1 MDEYAMYLR
10 KSRADIELEKIEKM
24 ETLKRHRKILSE
36 LAKKQHLHVTDI
48 YEELVSGESIADRPE
63 VQRLLD
69 NVYKKKY
76 KGVLVVE
83 VERLARGNTRDQGEV
98 AEAFKYSN
106 TLIVT
111 PSKTY
116 DPNNEFDE
124 EYFEFGL
131 FMSRREYKT
140 IRRRLQT
147 GILESVKD
155 GCYVGSVAPYGYD
168 KFYPDR
174 KTKTLKPNESAQY
187 VKLMFSWFVD
197 ERLSCGQIAKR
208 LTAMG
213 VPTLSGKPE
222 WNRAT
227 IKDILQNV
235 TYTGKVRWN
244 RRKCS
249 KEYDGE
255 KLAKRKRRLTPDDFL
270 IADGKHEAIIPMEV
284 FEKAQTLF
292 TGSVPVNTDGVVV
305 NPLAGLLFCKR
316 CGRAVS
322 YQGYNHRPGTA
333 PRFIHRESNVCKV
346 KSMRADEVMAALV
359 SGLESAVQDME
370 IKVSSGSGA
379 PPVSVVDS
387 IEKELASAVVRRDE
401 IMDYF
406 ERKIYTLEEFLERRE
421 KINGKIKQ
429 LNVQLS
435 EEKAKASAP
444 LAYEE
449 RITTLKEVI
458 RSLSD
463 PEVEAK
469 EKNDFLKE
477 IVQKI
482 EYDVDD
488 LGRQHGGVISLDIHF
503 K

>member
-270 IADGKHEAIIPMEV
+270 IANGKHEAIISMEV

-292 TGSVPVNTDGVVV
+292 TGSVPVNTDGVIV
-305 NPLAGLLFCKR
+305 NPLAGLIFCKR
-316 CGRAVS
+316 CGRSIA
-322 YQGYNHRPGTA
+322 YQGYNNKPGTV
-333 PRFIHRESNVCKV
+333 PRYIHRESSFCKI
-346 KSMRADEVMAALV
+346 KSMPASAVLAAV
-359 SGLESAVQDME
+359 VAGLESAVQDME